1 MVPRDQNRG
10 RSGVSLDMDLASK
23 IQFLKK
29 VRSFEHL
36 DDEALKVVADYAT
49 PVQFKKGDYIF
60 QEEDKPKYFHV
71 VIKGR
76 VKLFKI
82 SSLGKELIAYISV
95 PFEPLC
101 GVVLFIEKP
110 HYLSAQALS
119 DVMLLQMK
127 KEKYLSFVYNNPS
140 MASEIIGIL
149 GRVISSSFNR
159 MIDIVGETAEQRI
172 HNVLFMLFNKYG
184 NKLPLTCES
193 IANLSGTTTE
203 TAIRVISKLKH
214 SNVLDTKRRRGEINI
229 IDHEA
234 LRALSR
240 GPFFI

>member
-1 MVPRDQNRG
+1 MN
-10 RSGVSLDMDLASK
+10 MDIDSK
-23 IQFLKK
+23 IQFIKK
-29 VRSFEHL
+29 VISFEHL
-36 DDEALKVVADYAT
+36 DDEALKEVASYAT
-49 PVQFKKGDYIF
+49 PVQYKKGDYIF
-60 QEEDKPKYFHV
+60 QEEEEPKYFHT
-71 VIKGR
+71 VIEGF
-76 VKLFKI
+76 VKLFKT
-82 SSLGKELIAYISV
+82 SSLGKQLIAYISV

-119 DVMLLQMK
+119 DVTLLQIK
-127 KEKYLSFVYNNPS
+127 KEKYLSFVFNNPGV
-140 MASEIIGIL
+140 ALEIIGIL

-172 HNVLFMLFNKYG
+172 QNVLFMLFNKYG

-203 TAIRVISKLKH
+203 TAIRIMSKLKN
-214 SNVLDTKRRRGEINI
+214 SNILDTKRSRGEIHI

-234 LRALSR
+234 LEGLSR